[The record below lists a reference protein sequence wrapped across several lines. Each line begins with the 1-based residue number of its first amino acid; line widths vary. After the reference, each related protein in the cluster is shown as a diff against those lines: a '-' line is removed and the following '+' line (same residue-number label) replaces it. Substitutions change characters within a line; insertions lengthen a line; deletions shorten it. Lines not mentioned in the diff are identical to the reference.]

1 MANKWV
7 PIHLPCH
14 FILFLRGENNSVL
27 LWIITLPNYKVCN
40 RHPSASLSNECKPTQ
55 KGFSTC
61 ERKSKENVWSV
72 FVITFSSRSLP
83 CIDRIVKMTKKKKTK
98 YPKPNSQ
105 PLLNSSY
112 CSYSQTASM
121 EAMLRHKMPLEIIG
135 DLTRL
140 KCHRKTSKCHPALH
154 AKSQITFGLLTAAPT
169 AVSEVFLEGSPL
181 YLCLIITW

>member
-1 MANKWV
+1 MWLHSV
-7 PIHLPCH
+7 SQGWEQFCLT
-14 FILFLRGENNSVL
+14 LNNNPAQL
-27 LWIITLPNYKVCN
+27 QGLH
-40 RHPSASLSNECKPTQ
+40 RHPSASSSNKCKPTQ

-121 EAMLRHKMPLEIIG
+121 EAMLKHKMPLEIMG
-135 DLTRL
+135 DFTRL

-154 AKSQITFGLLTAAPT
+154 AKSQIAFGMLTAAPT
-169 AVSEVFLEGSPL
+169 AVSEVLLEGSPL
-181 YLCLIITW
+181 YLYLIITW